1 MPTDLYS
8 LVRPNVLALTPYR
21 CARDDYERGTLLD
34 ANENSFGAAT
44 GDPGLNRYPDPYQK
58 ELKKKIAAFRGV
70 YPDQVFTGVG
80 SDEPI
85 DLLIRI
91 FCTPGKD
98 RILIT
103 PPTYGMYK
111 VSASINDVIVDAVP
125 LSPGFQL
132 EPAKVLAAV
141 KPETKILFLCSPN
154 NPTGNLLGRDD
165 IESLLKGFHGITV
178 IDEAYIDFTDS
189 PSWCMDLDKH
199 PNLVILQTLSKS
211 FGMAGIRLGMAFA
224 SPKIIELMMKI
235 KSPYNVNELTSNA
248 AMEALHQVDR
258 MKTHVEYILQERG
271 RLEAELKAMEGVVVF
286 PSDANFLL
294 FRVAKAQEIYKT
306 MADAGVVARYRGDQI
321 HCENTIRVT
330 VGTPEENNRFLV
342 MLHQQLGLGEGYQ
355 PRASAVSVETLQ
367 ARTISELVDKLRRRA
382 KLSRTTKE
390 TDISVDLNLDGT
402 GKSSISTGIPF
413 YDHMLDQIAKHALI
427 DIELHCKGDL
437 EIDEHHTIE
446 DTAIALG
453 EAISLALGDKRG
465 VERFG
470 FVLPMDEAQS
480 TVAIDLSGRPYLVF
494 EGDFQREYVGAFP
507 TEMTKHVFHSLAMA
521 LKATVQIKV
530 QGENDHHKV
539 EACFKG
545 FARCLRQALIRNP
558 RILNDIPSSKGSL

>member
-1 MPTDLYS
+1 MPKDILS
-8 LVRPNVLALTPYR
+8 LVRPNILELTPYR
-21 CARDDYERGTLLD
+21 CARDDYEQGTLLD

-44 GDPGLNRYPDPYQK
+44 GEPGLNRYPDPYQK

-91 FCTPGKD
+91 FCSPGKD

-111 VSASINDVIVDAVP
+111 VSASVNDVIVDAVP
-125 LSPGFQL
+125 LTPDFQL

-154 NPTGNLLGRDD
+154 NPTGNLLRRED
-165 IESLLKGFHGITV
+165 IEILLKGFDGITV
-178 IDEAYIDFTDS
+178 IDEAYIDFTHS
-189 PSWCMDLDKH
+189 PSWCLDLDQY

-224 SPKIIELMMKI
+224 SPKIIDLMMKI
-235 KSPYNVNELTSNA
+235 KSPYNVNELTSKA
-248 AMEALHQVDR
+248 AIKTLEHTHR
-258 MKTHVEYILQERG
+258 MQENVAYILEERH
-271 RLEAELKAMEGVVVF
+271 RLEQELKAMDGVVLF

-294 FRVAKAQEIYKT
+294 FRVAKAQEIYKE

-330 VGTPEENNRFLV
+330 VGTPEENDRFLT
-342 MLHQQLGLGEGYQ
+342 MLHRRLGLGDGYQ
-355 PRASAVSVETLQ
+355 PSASTIPVDALEQVTIDDAVESPE
-367 ARTISELVDKLRRRA
+367 RTAKVQRR
-382 KLSRTTKE
+382 TNE
-390 TDISVDLNLDGT
+390 TDISVRVNLDGT
-402 GKSSISTGIPF
+402 GKSVISTGIFF

-427 DIELHCKGDL
+427 DIELTCKGDL
-437 EIDEHHTIE
+437 QIDEHHTIE

-453 EAISLALGDKRG
+453 EAITEALGDKRG
-465 VERFG
+465 IERFG
-470 FVLPMDEAQS
+470 FVLPMDEAQA
-480 TVAIDLSGRPYLVF
+480 TIALDLSGRPYLVF
-494 EGDFQREYVGAFP
+494 EGDFQREFVGGFP
-507 TEMTKHVFHSLAMA
+507 TEMTKHVFHSLAMS
-521 LKATVQIKV
+521 LKATLQIKV

>member
-8 LVRPNVLALTPYR
+8 LVRSNILALTPYR

-58 ELKKKIAAFRGV
+58 ELKKKIAAFRGI

-91 FCTPGKD
+91 FCEPGKD

-111 VSASINDVIVDAVP
+111 VSASINDVIVDTVP
-125 LSPGFQL
+125 LSPDFQL
-132 EPAKVLAAV
+132 EPAKVMAAV
-141 KPETKILFLCSPN
+141 NPATKILFLCSPN
-154 NPTGNLLGRDD
+154 NPTGNLLRRED
-165 IESLLKGFHGITV
+165 IESLLKGFQGITV

-189 PSWCMDLDKH
+189 PSWCMDLDKY

-235 KSPYNVNELTSNA
+235 KSPYNVNELTSQA
-248 AMEALHQVDR
+248 GMQALHQTDR
-258 MKTHVEYILQERG
+258 MKIHVQHILKERA
-271 RLEAELKAMEGVVVF
+271 RLEKELKAMDGVVLF

-294 FRVAKAQEIYKT
+294 FRVAKAQEIYKA

-342 MLHQQLGLGEGYQ
+342 MLHQHLGLAEGYE
-355 PRASAVSVETLQ
+355 PRPSTVSMNSLK
-367 ARTISELVDKLRRRA
+367 ARTVSEIVEHPQRKA
-382 KLSRTTKE
+382 KLTRTTKE
-390 TDISVDLNLDGT
+390 TDISVEVNLDGR
-402 GKSSISTGIPF
+402 GISSISTGIPF

-427 DIELHCKGDL
+427 DIELRCKGDL

-446 DTAIALG
+446 DSAIALG

-470 FVLPMDEAQS
+470 FVLPMDEAQC
-480 TVAIDLSGRPYLVF
+480 TVALDLSGRPYLVF

-521 LKATVQIKV
+521 LKATLQIKV
-530 QGENDHHKV
+530 GGENDHHKV